1 MSIDLDYMLY
11 HVLQLH
17 VITIYNIY
25 FKCIIVQQDYVTIVI
40 VLCYHSDNDSKR
52 RKRMSPLLYPIN
64 YLIKNIDFVC
74 VFTMSENVSTTNRDY
89 LTYHDFSQT

>member
-1 MSIDLDYMLY
+1 MSIELDYMLY

-17 VITIYNIY
+17 VITVYNIY

-52 RKRMSPLLYPIN
+52 RK
-64 YLIKNIDFVC
+64 KNVP
-74 VFTMSENVSTTNRDY
+74 FTLPY
-89 LTYHDFSQT
+89 